1 MNQVTQAIN
10 TQLITPVVGTSF
22 RGGAEGAAGPTG
34 ADGVEGPHYAEVM
47 LFTDPALSS
56 PPTAPTATITW
67 FTGVLSSVTAGWS
80 QTPPTIDP
88 TSTDT
93 VYYSK
98 IIFKDSIA
106 PFATTTETGNT
117 PVALYD
123 FTNLPVSEENFTT
136 VLKGKLDGIEAL
148 ADVTDV
154 INVTAAGALMDSEL
168 TDIVSV
174 KALDQGVA
182 TTDSPTFVNVTADMI
197 QLTGGTGTQ
206 GQVSWNADEETL
218 DLINNG
224 AVLQMGQEMH
234 VHARNNTGVTIAEG
248 VPVMANGTLGASG
261 RILITPMVGS
271 VQANAK
277 YLIGITTEE
286 IATSTDGKATQFG
299 KVRGIDTTGTP
310 YSETWV
316 DGDVLWIDPVT
327 TGGLT
332 NVEPT
337 STSVMAQSVAFV
349 VYAHTTVG
357 ELMVRASGQDEH
369 EPLIHTV
376 LKTGSTMTGTL
387 GVPTV
392 DFGDWTVTETG
403 GSLYFATLGVN
414 KMKLTA
420 AGNLEITG
428 TLTQSATIT

>member
-1 MNQVTQAIN
+1 MPVIRPPILGVPSHDSWMNQVTQVIN
-10 TQLITPVVGTSF
+10 TQLVTSASF
-22 RGGAEGAAGPTG
+22 EAAIGGAEGAVGLTGPIGPTG
-34 ADGVEGPHYAEVM
+34 ADGVEGPHYAEVT
-47 LFTDPALSS
+47 LYSDPAVSS
-56 PPTAPTATITW
+56 PPSAPTATITW
-67 FTGVLSSVTAGWS
+67 FTGVLSSITAGWS

-98 IIFKDSIA
+98 IIFKDAIA

-123 FTNLPVSEENFTT
+123 FTSLTSTYLPLSGGTMTGAVDGVTTLTANL
-136 VLKGKLDGIEAL
+136 
-148 ADVTDV
+148 
-154 INVTAAGALMDSEL
+154 
-168 TDIVSV
+168 
-174 KALDQGVA
+174 
-182 TTDSPTFVNVTADMI
+182 I

-206 GQVSWNADEETL
+206 GQISWNADEETL
-218 DLINNG
+218 DLVNNG

-248 VPVMANGTLGASG
+248 VPVMASGTLGASG

-286 IATSTDGKATQFG
+286 IASGTDGKATQFG

-310 YSETWV
+310 YGETWV

-349 VYAHTTVG
+349 VYANANVG

-369 EPLIHTV
+369 EPLIHSV

-392 DFGDWTVTETG
+392 DFGDWTVTESG
-403 GSLYFATLGVN
+403 GSLYFATLGTN
-414 KMKLTA
+414 KMKLDA
-420 AGNLEITG
+420 SGNLEIVGNITE
-428 TLTQSATIT
+428 LATIT

>member
-1 MNQVTQAIN
+1 MPVIRPPVLGDPSHDSWMNQVTQAIN
-10 TQLITPVVGTSF
+10 TQLITSVVGTSF
-22 RGGAEGAAGPTG
+22 SGGTGGAVGPTG
-34 ADGVEGPHYAEVM
+34 ADGVEGPHYAEVT

-88 TSTDT
+88 TSADT

-123 FTNLPVSEENFTT
+123 FTSLTSTYLPLAGGTMTGAVDGVTT
-136 VLKGKLDGIEAL
+136 L
-148 ADVTDV
+148 
-154 INVTAAGALMDSEL
+154 
-168 TDIVSV
+168 
-174 KALDQGVA
+174 
-182 TTDSPTFVNVTADMI
+182 TADMV

-234 VHARNNTGVTIAEG
+234 VHTRNNTGVTIAEG

-286 IATSTDGKATQFG
+286 IATGTDGKATQFG

-310 YSETWV
+310 YGETWA

-332 NVEPT
+332 NVEPA

-349 VYAHTTVG
+349 VYAHATTG
-357 ELMVRASGQDEH
+357 ELMVRVSGQDEH
-369 EPLIHTV
+369 EPLQHTV

>member
-1 MNQVTQAIN
+1 MPVIRPPVLGDPSHDSWMNQVTQAIN
-10 TQLITPVVGTSF
+10 TQLITSVVGTSF
-22 RGGAEGAAGPTG
+22 SGGTGGAVGPTG
-34 ADGVEGPHYAEVM
+34 ADGVEGPHYAEVT

-88 TSTDT
+88 TSADT

-123 FTNLPVSEENFTT
+123 FTSLTSTYLPLAGGTMTGAVDGVTT
-136 VLKGKLDGIEAL
+136 L
-148 ADVTDV
+148 
-154 INVTAAGALMDSEL
+154 
-168 TDIVSV
+168 
-174 KALDQGVA
+174 
-182 TTDSPTFVNVTADMI
+182 TADMV

-234 VHARNNTGVTIAEG
+234 VHTRNNTGVTFAEG

-286 IATSTDGKATQFG
+286 IATGTDGKATQFG

-310 YSETWV
+310 YGETWA

-332 NVEPT
+332 NVEPA

-349 VYAHTTVG
+349 VYAHAAVG

>member
-1 MNQVTQAIN
+1 MNQVTQVIN
-10 TQLITPVVGTSF
+10 TQLVTSASF
-22 RGGAEGAAGPTG
+22 EAAIGGAEGAVGLTGPIGPTG
-34 ADGVEGPHYAEVM
+34 ADGVEGPHYAEVT
-47 LFTDPALSS
+47 LYSDPAVSS
-56 PPTAPTATITW
+56 PPSAPTATITW
-67 FTGVLSSVTAGWS
+67 FTGVLSSITAGWS

-98 IIFKDSIA
+98 IIFKDAIA

-123 FTNLPVSEENFTT
+123 FTSLTSTYLPLSGGTMTGAVDGVTTLTANL
-136 VLKGKLDGIEAL
+136 
-148 ADVTDV
+148 
-154 INVTAAGALMDSEL
+154 
-168 TDIVSV
+168 
-174 KALDQGVA
+174 
-182 TTDSPTFVNVTADMI
+182 I

-206 GQVSWNADEETL
+206 GQISWNADEETL
-218 DLINNG
+218 DLVNNG

-248 VPVMANGTLGASG
+248 VPVMASGTLGASG

-286 IATSTDGKATQFG
+286 IASGTDGKATQFG

-310 YSETWV
+310 YGETWV

-349 VYAHTTVG
+349 VYANANVG

-369 EPLIHTV
+369 EPLIHSV

-392 DFGDWTVTETG
+392 DFGDWTVTESG
-403 GSLYFATLGVN
+403 GSLYFATLGTN
-414 KMKLTA
+414 KMKLDA
-420 AGNLEITG
+420 SGNLEIVGNITE
-428 TLTQSATIT
+428 LATIT

>member
-1 MNQVTQAIN
+1 MAVIRPPITSDLNLDSWMNQVTQEIN
-10 TQLITPVVGTSF
+10 LQ
-22 RGGAEGAAGPTG
+22 AA
-34 ADGVEGPHYAEVM
+34 
-47 LFTDPALSS
+47 
-56 PPTAPTATITW
+56 
-67 FTGVLSSVTAGWS
+67 
-80 QTPPTIDP
+80 
-88 TSTDT
+88 TSTT
-93 VYYSK
+93 YSAVTEQNFST
-98 IIFKDSIA
+98 IF
-106 PFATTTETGNT
+106 
-117 PVALYD
+117 
-123 FTNLPVSEENFTT
+123 
-136 VLKGKLDGIEAL
+136 KGKLEGVEPFADITDTSNVTAAGALMDSEVVNLAQVKAFDSADYATADDGSKAKNALLRTGGNMTGAITTNSTFDGRVVSTDGAKLDDIEAL

-154 INVTAAGALMDSEL
+154 TNVTAAGALMDSEL

-182 TTDSPTFVNVTADMI
+182 TTDSPTFVNVTADTI
-197 QLTGGTGTQ
+197 QLTGGTGNQ
-206 GQVSWNADEETL
+206 GLVSWNADEETL
-218 DLINNG
+218 DLVNNG

-248 VPVMANGTLGASG
+248 VPVMANGTIGASG

-286 IATSTDGKATQFG
+286 IASGSDGKATQFG

-310 YSETWV
+310 YSETWA
-316 DGDVLWIDPVT
+316 DGDILWIDPVT

-332 NVEPT
+332 NVEPL
-337 STSVMAQSVAFV
+337 STTVMAQFVAFV
-349 VYAHTTVG
+349 VYANATVG
-357 ELMVRASGQDEH
+357 ELMVRVSGQDEH

-392 DFGDWTVTETG
+392 DFGDWTVTESG

-414 KMKLTA
+414 KMKLYA
-420 AGNLEITG
+420 SGNLEIVGNITE
-428 TLTQSATIT
+428 LATIT

>member
-1 MNQVTQAIN
+1 MPVIRPPVLGDPSHDSWMNQVTQAIN
-10 TQLITPVVGTSF
+10 TQLITSVVGTSF
-22 RGGAEGAAGPTG
+22 SGGTGGAVGPTG
-34 ADGVEGPHYAEVM
+34 ADGVEGPHYAEVT

-88 TSTDT
+88 TSADT

-123 FTNLPVSEENFTT
+123 FTSLTSTYLPLAGGTMTGAVDGVTT
-136 VLKGKLDGIEAL
+136 L
-148 ADVTDV
+148 
-154 INVTAAGALMDSEL
+154 
-168 TDIVSV
+168 
-174 KALDQGVA
+174 
-182 TTDSPTFVNVTADMI
+182 TADMV

-234 VHARNNTGVTIAEG
+234 VHTRNNTGVTIAEG

-286 IATSTDGKATQFG
+286 IATGTDGKVTQFG

-310 YSETWV
+310 YGETWA

-332 NVEPT
+332 NVEPA

-349 VYAHTTVG
+349 VYAHATTG
-357 ELMVRASGQDEH
+357 ELMVRVSGQDEH
-369 EPLIHTV
+369 EPLQHTV

>member
-1 MNQVTQAIN
+1 MPVIRPPILGDPSHDSWMNQVTQAIN
-10 TQLITPVVGTSF
+10 TQLITSVVGTSF
-22 RGGAEGAAGPTG
+22 SGGTGGAVGPTG
-34 ADGVEGPHYAEVM
+34 ADGVEGPHYAEVT

-123 FTNLPVSEENFTT
+123 FTSLTSTYLPLAGGTMTGAVDGVTT
-136 VLKGKLDGIEAL
+136 L
-148 ADVTDV
+148 
-154 INVTAAGALMDSEL
+154 
-168 TDIVSV
+168 
-174 KALDQGVA
+174 
-182 TTDSPTFVNVTADMI
+182 TADMV

-234 VHARNNTGVTIAEG
+234 VHTRNNTGVTIAEG

-286 IATSTDGKATQFG
+286 IATGTDGKVTQFG

-349 VYAHTTVG
+349 IYAHATVG

-369 EPLIHTV
+369 GPLIHTV

>member
-1 MNQVTQAIN
+1 MPVIRPPVLGDPSHDSWMNQVTQAIN
-10 TQLITPVVGTSF
+10 TQLITSVVGTSF
-22 RGGAEGAAGPTG
+22 SGGAEGAVGPTG
-34 ADGVEGPHYAEVM
+34 ADGVEGPHYAEVT

-148 ADVTDV
+148 ADVTDTA
-154 INVTAAGALMDSEL
+154 NVTAAGALMDSEL
-168 TDIVSV
+168 TAIASV

-182 TTDSPTFVNVTADMI
+182 TTDSPTFATVNTTTA
-197 QLTGGTGTQ
+197 
-206 GQVSWNADEETL
+206 
-218 DLINNG
+218 
-224 AVLQMGQEMH
+224 
-234 VHARNNTGVTIAEG
+234 
-248 VPVMANGTLGASG
+248 
-261 RILITPMVGS
+261 
-271 VQANAK
+271 
-277 YLIGITTEE
+277 
-286 IATSTDGKATQFG
+286 
-299 KVRGIDTTGTP
+299 
-310 YSETWV
+310 
-316 DGDVLWIDPVT
+316 
-327 TGGLT
+327 
-332 NVEPT
+332 
-337 STSVMAQSVAFV
+337 
-349 VYAHTTVG
+349 
-357 ELMVRASGQDEH
+357 
-369 EPLIHTV
+369 
-376 LKTGSTMTGTL
+376 
-387 GVPTV
+387 